1 MEVVMNSNVAWL
13 SRFLWIVCAFHIL
26 VGLSLNVDLGLREWV
41 GSSLY
46 NAQVDWS
53 DGQFV
58 YILKPLGA
66 FMIALGVMA
75 AMAARNPL
83 GNRSIIIG
91 FAVLFTMRG
100 LQRLLFMSEI
110 ESVFAIPASRS
121 LVQMVV
127 MLSLAVGLVLLLRA
141 ASASGGSRVPTAA

>member
-1 MEVVMNSNVAWL
+1 M
-13 SRFLWIVCAFHIL
+13 
-26 VGLSLNVDLGLREWV
+26 SLNVDIGLREWV

-53 DGQFV
+53 DGQFA
-58 YILKPLGA
+58 YIMKPLGA

-75 AMAARNPL
+75 AMAARDPL
-83 GNRSIIIG
+83 GNRPIIIG

-100 LQRLLFMSEI
+100 LQRLLFMDEI
-110 ESVFAIPASRS
+110 ERVFAIPSSRS

-127 MLSLAVGLVLLLRA
+127 MLAFAVTLWLLLRA
-141 ASASGGSRVPTAA
+141 ASAGEGRQVLNAA

>member
-1 MEVVMNSNVAWL
+1 MRSSNVAWL

-26 VGLSLNVDLGLREWV
+26 VGLSLNVDIGLREWV

-53 DGQFV
+53 DGQFA
-58 YILKPLGA
+58 YIMKPLGA

-75 AMAARNPL
+75 AMAARDPL
-83 GNRSIIIG
+83 GNRPIIIG

-100 LQRLLFMSEI
+100 LQRLLFMDEI
-110 ESVFAIPASRS
+110 ERVFAIPSSRS
-121 LVQMVV
+121 LMQMVV
-127 MLSLAVGLVLLLRA
+127 MLSLAVVLVVLLRA
-141 ASASGGSRVPTAA
+141 ASAGSSSRPLTAT

>member
-1 MEVVMNSNVAWL
+1 M
-13 SRFLWIVCAFHIL
+13 CAFHVL
-26 VGLSLNVDLGLREWV
+26 VGLSLNVDIGLREWV

-53 DGQFV
+53 DGQFA
-58 YILKPLGA
+58 YIMKPLGA

-75 AMAARNPL
+75 AMAARDPL
-83 GNRSIIIG
+83 GNRPIIIG

-100 LQRLLFMSEI
+100 LQRLLFMDEI
-110 ESVFAIPASRS
+110 ERVFAIPSSRS

-127 MLSLAVGLVLLLRA
+127 MLSLAVVLVVLLRA
-141 ASASGGSRVPTAA
+141 ASAGSSSRPLTAT

>member
-1 MEVVMNSNVAWL
+1 
-13 SRFLWIVCAFHIL
+13 
-26 VGLSLNVDLGLREWV
+26 LSLNVDIGLREWV

-53 DGQFV
+53 DGQFA
-58 YILKPLGA
+58 YIMKPLGA

-75 AMAARNPL
+75 AMAARDPL
-83 GNRSIIIG
+83 GNRPIIIG

-100 LQRLLFMSEI
+100 LQRLLFMDEI
-110 ESVFAIPASRS
+110 ERVFAIPSSRS

-127 MLSLAVGLVLLLRA
+127 MLSLAVVLVVLLRA
-141 ASASGGSRVPTAA
+141 ASAGGSSRPLTAT

>member
-1 MEVVMNSNVAWL
+1 
-13 SRFLWIVCAFHIL
+13 
-26 VGLSLNVDLGLREWV
+26 LSLNVDLGLKEWV
-41 GSSLY
+41 GGTLY

-53 DGQFV
+53 DGQFA
-58 YILKPLGA
+58 YIMKPLGA

-91 FAVLFTMRG
+91 FAILFTMRG
-100 LQRLLFMSEI
+100 LQRLLYMREI
-110 ESVFAIPASRS
+110 EGVFAIPSSRS

-127 MLSLAVGLVLLLRA
+127 MLSLALGLVLLLRA
-141 ASASGGSRVPTAA
+141 ASAGEGRQGLNAA

>member
-1 MEVVMNSNVAWL
+1 
-13 SRFLWIVCAFHIL
+13 
-26 VGLSLNVDLGLREWV
+26 LSLNVDLGLKEWV
-41 GSSLY
+41 GGTLY

-53 DGQFV
+53 DGQFA
-58 YILKPLGA
+58 YIMKPLGA

-127 MLSLAVGLVLLLRA
+127 MLSLALALVLLLRA
-141 ASASGGSRVPTAA
+141 ASAGEGRQALNAA

>member
-1 MEVVMNSNVAWL
+1 MRSSNVARL
-13 SRFLWIVCAFHIL
+13 SWFLWIVCAFHVL

-41 GSSLY
+41 GGTLY
-46 NAQVDWS
+46 SAQVDWS
-53 DGQFV
+53 DGQFA

-75 AMAARNPL
+75 AMAARDPL
-83 GNRSIIIG
+83 GHRSIIIG

-100 LQRLLFMSEI
+100 LQRLLFLGEI
-110 ESVFAIPASRS
+110 ERVFAIPSSRS

-127 MLSLAVGLVLLLRA
+127 MLSLALALVLLLRA
-141 ASASGGSRVPTAA
+141 ASAGEGRQALNAA

>member
-1 MEVVMNSNVAWL
+1 
-13 SRFLWIVCAFHIL
+13 
-26 VGLSLNVDLGLREWV
+26 LSLNVDIGLREWV

-53 DGQFV
+53 DGQFA
-58 YILKPLGA
+58 YIMKPLGA

-75 AMAARNPL
+75 AMAARDPL
-83 GNRSIIIG
+83 GNRPIIIG

-100 LQRLLFMSEI
+100 LQRLLFMDEI
-110 ESVFAIPASRS
+110 ERVFAIPSSRS

-127 MLSLAVGLVLLLRA
+127 MLSLAVVLVILLRA
-141 ASASGGSRVPTAA
+141 ASGGSSRPLTAT

>member
-1 MEVVMNSNVAWL
+1 MRSSNVAWL

-26 VGLSLNVDLGLREWV
+26 VGLSLNVDIGLREGV

-53 DGQFV
+53 DGQFA
-58 YILKPLGA
+58 YIMKPLGA

-75 AMAARNPL
+75 AMAARDPL
-83 GNRSIIIG
+83 GNRPIIIG

-100 LQRLLFMSEI
+100 LQRLLFMDEI
-110 ESVFAIPASRS
+110 ERVFAIPSSRS
-121 LVQMVV
+121 LMQMVV
-127 MLSLAVGLVLLLRA
+127 MLSLAVVLVVLLRA
-141 ASASGGSRVPTAA
+141 ASAGSSSRPLTAT